1 MEMNIEITA
10 AYLSQ
15 TPRRLEN
22 GLTASTNPS
31 SAPLNRLF
39 NNYASPPCS
48 NSSLPPCKQFSCKQ
62 SPSSNLD
69 LDACLKKGYCR
80 LFSHCFNV
88 LLEYNSEIGASE
100 ISPSLCFTISGDL
113 TWVTLGFISTHPST
127 AQTVRGRSSLHG
139 SCTP

>member
-1 MEMNIEITA
+1 MEITA

-15 TPRRLEN
+15 TATSLEN
-22 GLTASTNPS
+22 GFTAFTNPS

-39 NNYASPPCS
+39 NEYASPPCS
-48 NSSLPPCKQFSCKQ
+48 NSSLPPCKQPACRQ

-100 ISPSLCFTISGDL
+100 ISLSLCFTISGDL
-113 TWVTLGFISTHPST
+113 VAVTLRFISTQPST
-127 AQTVRGRSSLHG
+127 AQTVKGRSSLHG